1 MPETVRRLKINKV
14 YEGEACRW
22 CGNALALGEDGAIC
36 ESCHSPHHAR
46 CWDQQNG
53 CNGDTSCV
61 NRPLQQLAGVAATT
75 APPKPARTL
84 NPGESYC
91 PTCGDLVAGV
101 CFRCR
106 QPIVGGEYS
115 GVKQTAPE
123 ASEALRYAIIGL
135 FCFGIILGPMAIAR
149 GAAAKRTIAMD
160 PRYDGEGIATAAQ
173 ILGGIEIGLFALYI
187 LGAIVGSS
195 RP

>member
-75 APPKPARTL
+75 TAPPRPARTL
-84 NPGESYC
+84 NPGESQC
-91 PTCGDLVAGV
+91 PICGDVVSGV

-106 QPIVGGEYS
+106 QPVVSAEYS
-115 GVKQTAPE
+115 GVKVTAPE
-123 ASEALRYAIIGL
+123 AKEALIWAIIGL
-135 FCFGIILGPMAIAR
+135 LCCQLLGIVAIVK
-149 GAAAKRTIAMD
+149 GTSAKQTIAMD
-160 PRYDGEGIATAAQ
+160 PRYEGEGLATAAQ
-173 ILGGIEIGLFALYI
+173 IIGGIQLGLMVLSI
-187 LGAIVGSS
+187 LGALA
-195 RP
+195 RD